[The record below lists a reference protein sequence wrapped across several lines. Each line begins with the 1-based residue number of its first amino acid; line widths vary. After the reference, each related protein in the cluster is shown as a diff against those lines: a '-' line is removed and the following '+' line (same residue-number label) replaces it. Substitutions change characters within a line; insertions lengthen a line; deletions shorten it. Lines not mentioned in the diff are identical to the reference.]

1 VSWTPFEEIIKGNI
15 VEALYAADLWAVYT
29 GTARERYRDPDKF
42 FQRTY
47 FTSSL
52 KNLLNSIARRLCG
65 DPNAN
70 PVTLILTGLGGG
82 KTHSLIAAYHLARSG
97 TALAE
102 QTLKKLREAGIE
114 PCPTSA
120 IAVVFD
126 GAQADIKL
134 MENEET
140 PNLWTYFFH
149 QLHKE
154 TGNSSLRKAVE
165 TYKNIVPGAEAIR
178 QLLAQLEEEGKP
190 VVILIDET
198 LNYLKRLDKKGQ
210 ENTAIFI
217 QHLTKA
223 ITQLKRSTLVITF
236 IDTEEG
242 RATAQ
247 DFVRLVERI
256 SRNETM
262 ITHQELPAVI
272 RASLISH
279 IEGARKKAEQ
289 LEEKY
294 RANPNY
300 FYQYPAETLAEYYP
314 IHPETVKVL
323 SRLAELGVIQATRD
337 VLRILAWTLHEVYKA
352 SRAGDFITPAD
363 IPIDRSD
370 VRAMIFKEQ
379 SLRTAV
385 EQDLAD
391 VAIIENAGSRNEC
404 AQIARRIYRAIAIA
418 TASLGPVDEKT
429 IVTHVYTPDLRD
441 PSPLLIPTCLENMVG
456 QITHL
461 HTFTKDDKTFYV
473 VKSKKYWKALL
484 RKRVEETTSSGL
496 EKYERMLK
504 SELEKLAKKFQS
516 TQFKVYQFK
525 VYVWE
530 SPPDEPQLALVLTR
544 SRKEAEGIIDEVE
557 IGGNRQRRKMRGS
570 VFTLIPDEGKLYV
583 ALKLIAEREVAREI
597 RNRWDT
603 YGLDEDDV
611 KQLEDHIKKL
621 QDELGNTIARDLYTM
636 LCYAGE
642 NNYIYEIISIDLS
655 KPDDAA
661 KRLIEILKQRG
672 KFAEQID
679 PKLLE
684 QLVVNHY
691 QSFNEYPTFKTLLE
705 YLSGRLTDYPI
716 LLHARERLKEAL
728 RSGDFY
734 VLRDKP
740 ILTKDV
746 KAIDDN
752 DKIATREILPL
763 QPQPPEIP
771 IIEAPPPPPPLPERS
786 ISFSGILT
794 PKELV
799 SRLKEISNLRP
810 NATIEIILEGKAE
823 SREIEKTSEFLSF
836 ISKRMKSYITLAKAV
851 LILTSG
857 NQDVARIVMEVDRGD
872 LAEEMSTTIREAI
885 SRLSNR
891 GNVTLQYT
899 LKAAGKVVDLA
910 RELDTRLLLERFGN
924 YTTRVMA
931 EGRP

>member
-1 VSWTPFEEIIKGNI
+1 MSWTPFEEIIKGNI
-15 VEALYAADLWAVYT
+15 IEALYAADLWAVYT
-29 GTARERYRDPDKF
+29 GNAPERYKDPDKF

-52 KNLLNSIARRLCG
+52 KNLLNSISRRICG

-82 KTHSLIAAYHLARSG
+82 KTHSLIAAYHLAKSG
-97 TALAE
+97 TALTE
-102 QTLKKLREAGIE
+102 QTLRKLREAGID
-114 PCPTSA
+114 PCSTSA
-120 IAVVFD
+120 IVAVFD
-126 GAQADIKL
+126 GAQADIGL
-134 MENEET
+134 MENEGT
-140 PNLWTYFFH
+140 PNLWTYLFN
-149 QLHKE
+149 QLYRE
-154 TGNSSLRKAVE
+154 TGNPSFREAVE
-165 TYKNIVPGAEAIR
+165 AYKDIVPGAEALR

-198 LNYLKRLDKKGQ
+198 LNYLKRLDKKSQ
-210 ENTAIFI
+210 EDTAIFI

-223 ITQLKRSTLVITF
+223 LTQLKRSALVITF

-242 RATAQ
+242 RTIAQ
-247 DFVRLVERI
+247 DFIRLVERV

-272 RASLISH
+272 RTSLISH
-279 IEGARKKAEQ
+279 IEGARKKADQ

-352 SRAGDFITPAD
+352 GRAGDFITPAD
-363 IPIDRSD
+363 IPIERNDI
-370 VRAMIFKEQ
+370 RATIFKEQ

-391 VAIIENAGSRNEC
+391 VAIIEKAGGEC

-418 TASLGPVDEKT
+418 TVSLGPVDVKT
-429 IVTHVYTPDLRD
+429 VVTHVYTPDLRI
-441 PSPLLIPTCLENMVG
+441 SPMLIPTCLDNMIG

-461 HTFTKDDKTFYV
+461 HTFTKDEKAFYV

-484 RKRVEETTSSGL
+484 RKRVEEVTSGGL
-496 EKYERMLK
+496 EKYERILK
-504 SELEKLAKKFQS
+504 SELEKLAKRFQS
-516 TQFKVYQFK
+516 TPFR

-544 SRKEAEGIIDEVE
+544 SREEAERIIDAVE
-557 IGGNRQRRKMRGS
+557 IGGSRQKRKMRGS
-570 VFTLIPDEGKLYV
+570 VFALIPEEGKLGTV
-583 ALKLIAEREVAREI
+583 LKLIAEREVAKEI
-597 RNRWDT
+597 KERRDT
-603 YGLDEDDV
+603 YGLDEDDI
-611 KQLEDHIKKL
+611 KQLEDYTKKL
-621 QDELGNTIARDLYTM
+621 QDKLTDTIARELYAT

-642 NNYIYEIISIDLS
+642 NNYIYEFINIDLS
-655 KPDDAA
+655 KSEEAA
-661 KRLIEILKQRG
+661 KGLIEMLKQRG
-672 KFAEQID
+672 KLAEQID

-691 QSFNEYPTFKTLLE
+691 KSYNEYPTFKTLLE

-740 ILTKDV
+740 ILAKDV

-752 DKIATREILPL
+752 DKIATREMLPL
-763 QPQPPEIP
+763 QPQPLDT
-771 IIEAPPPPPPLPERS
+771 IIIDVPPPPERP
-786 ISFSGILT
+786 ISFSGTLT
-794 PKELV
+794 PRELV

-810 NATIEIILEGKAE
+810 DATIEIILEGKAE

-872 LAEEMSTTIREAI
+872 LAEEMTTTIREAI

-910 RELDTRLLLERFGN
+910 RELDTKLLLERFGN
-924 YTTRVMA
+924 YTTRVVA

>member
-1 VSWTPFEEIIKGNI
+1 MSWKPFEEIIKGDI
-15 VEALYAADLWAVYT
+15 VEALYAADLWTVYT
-29 GTARERYRDPDKF
+29 GNAHERYKDPNKF

-82 KTHSLIAAYHLARSG
+82 KTHSLIATYHLAKFS
-97 TALAE
+97 TALKE

-120 IAVVFD
+120 VVAVFD
-126 GAQADIKL
+126 GAQADVEL
-134 MENEET
+134 MKNEGT
-140 PNLWTYFFH
+140 PNLWTYLFH

-190 VVILIDET
+190 VVILMDET

-210 ENTAIFI
+210 EDTAIFI

-223 ITQLKRSTLVITF
+223 ITQLKRSALVITF
-236 IDTEEG
+236 VDTEEG
-242 RATAQ
+242 RTLAQ
-247 DFVRLVERI
+247 DFVKLVERV

-272 RASLISH
+272 RTSLLSH
-279 IEGARKKAEQ
+279 VEGAQKKAKQ

-294 RANPNY
+294 KAEPRY

-323 SRLAELGVIQATRD
+323 SKLAETGVIQATRD
-337 VLRILAWTLHEVYKA
+337 VLRILAWTLHEVYNA
-352 SRAGDFITPAD
+352 GRAGDFITPAD
-363 IPIDRSD
+363 IPIERSD
-370 VRAMIFKEQ
+370 IRATIFKEPT
-379 SLRTAV
+379 LRMAV

-391 VAIIENAGSRNEC
+391 VAVLERSPSDC
-404 AQIARRIYRAIAIA
+404 ARIVRRIYRAIAIA
-418 TASLGPVDEKT
+418 TASLGPVEEKT
-429 IVTHVYTPDLRD
+429 VVTHVYTPDLRV
-441 PSPLLIPTCLENMVG
+441 PPMLIPTCLENMIG

-473 VKSKKYWKALL
+473 VKSKTYWKALL
-484 RKRVEETTSSGL
+484 RRRVEEATSGGL
-496 EKYERMLK
+496 EKYQRILK
-504 SELEKLAKKFQS
+504 TELEKLAKRFQS
-516 TQFKVYQFK
+516 TPFR

-544 SRKEAEGIIDEVE
+544 SREEAERIVDWVE
-557 IGGNRQRRKMRGS
+557 MGGSRQRRKMRGS
-570 VFTLIPDEGKLYV
+570 VFALVPEEGKLDAV
-583 ALKLIAEREVAREI
+583 LKLIAEREVAKEI
-597 RNRWDT
+597 KERRDT

-611 KQLEDHIKKL
+611 KQLEDYTRKL
-621 QDELGNTIARDLYTM
+621 QDKLRDAIARELYAT

-642 NNYIYEIISIDLS
+642 NNYIYEFINIDLS
-655 KPDDAA
+655 KPEEATQS
-661 KRLIEILKQRG
+661 LIEMLKQRG
-672 KFAEQID
+672 KLAEQID
-679 PKLLE
+679 TKLLE
-684 QLVVNHY
+684 QLIVNHY
-691 QSFNEYPTFKTLLE
+691 KSYNEYPTFKTLLE

-716 LLHARERLKEAL
+716 LLHARESLKDAL
-728 RSGDFY
+728 RDGEFY
-734 VLRDKP
+734 ILRDRP
-740 ILTKDV
+740 IPAKDV
-746 KAIDDN
+746 KAIDDD
-752 DKIATREILPL
+752 DKIATKEILPL
-763 QPQPPEIP
+763 QPQSPETPIKETPPI
-771 IIEAPPPPPPLPERS
+771 PPPPPPERP
-786 ISFSGILT
+786 INFSGTLT

-799 SRLKEISNLRP
+799 NRLKEIGNSRP
-810 NATIEIILEGKAE
+810 DMTIEVLLEGKAE
-823 SREIEKTSEFLSF
+823 SRDVEKTSEFLSF
-836 ISKRMKSYITLAKAV
+836 VSKKIKNYITLAKAV

-857 NQDVARIVMEVDRGD
+857 NQDVARIVVEVDRGD
-872 LAEEMSTTIREAI
+872 LAEEMLTTIREAI
-885 SRLSNR
+885 SRLSSR

-910 RELDTRLLLERFGN
+910 RELDTKLLLERFGN
-924 YTTRVMA
+924 YTTRVVA

>member
-1 VSWTPFEEIIKGNI
+1 MSWTPFEEIIEGNI

-82 KTHSLIAAYHLARSG
+82 KTHSLIAAYHLASSS

-114 PCPTSA
+114 PCLTSA

-140 PNLWTYFFH
+140 PNLWTYLFH

-165 TYKNIVPGAEAIR
+165 MYKNTVPGAEAIR
-178 QLLAQLEEEGKP
+178 QLLAPLEERGEP

-210 ENTAIFI
+210 EDTAIFI

-223 ITQLKRSTLVITF
+223 ITQLKRSALVITF

-242 RATAQ
+242 RAIAQ
-247 DFVRLVERI
+247 DFVRLVERV

-352 SRAGDFITPAD
+352 GRAGDFITPAD

-391 VAIIENAGSRNEC
+391 VAIIEKAGGDC
-404 AQIARRIYRAIAIA
+404 AQIARRIYRAIAIV
-418 TASLGPVDEKT
+418 TVSLGPVDVKT
-429 IVTHVYTPDLRD
+429 VVTHVYTPDLRI
-441 PSPLLIPTCLENMVG
+441 SPMLIPTCLDNMIG

-461 HTFTKDDKTFYV
+461 HTFTKDEKAFYV

-484 RKRVEETTSSGL
+484 RKRVEEATSSGL

-516 TQFKVYQFK
+516 TRSTQFK

-544 SRKEAEGIIDEVE
+544 SREEAERIIDEVE
-557 IGGNRQRRKMRGS
+557 IGGGRQKRKMRSS
-570 VFTLIPDEGKLYV
+570 VFALIPDEGRLTAV
-583 ALKLIAEREVAREI
+583 LRRIAEREVAREI
-597 RNRWDT
+597 RDRWDT

-621 QDELGNTIARDLYTM
+621 QDELGNTIARDLYTI
-636 LCYAGE
+636 LCYAGDI
-642 NNYIYEIISIDLS
+642 NYIYEIISLDLS
-655 KPDDAA
+655 RPEDTD
-661 KRLIEILKQRG
+661 KRLIEMLKQRG
-672 KFAEQID
+672 KLAEKIS
-679 PKLLE
+679 PSLVEK
-684 QLVVNHY
+684 LVVNHY
-691 QSFNEYPTFKTLLE
+691 KSFNEYPTFKTLLE

-716 LLHARERLKEAL
+716 LLDARKGLKEAL
-728 RSGDFY
+728 SSGNFY

-740 ILTKDV
+740 IPAKDV
-746 KAIDDN
+746 KAIDDS
-752 DKIATREILPL
+752 DKIATKEILPPS
-763 QPQPPEIP
+763 QPLDTP
-771 IIEAPPPPPPLPERS
+771 IIEVPPPPPPPPEQPP
-786 ISFSGILT
+786 SFSGTLT

-799 SRLKEISNLRP
+799 NRLKGINSPDAVVEIL
-810 NATIEIILEGKAE
+810 LEGKAE
-823 SREIEKTSEFLSF
+823 SREVEKTSEFLSF
-836 ISKRMKSYITLAKAV
+836 ISKKMKNYITLTKAV
-851 LILTSG
+851 LALTSG
-857 NQDVARIVMEVDRGD
+857 NQDVARIVVEVDRGD
-872 LAEEMSTTIREAI
+872 LAEEISTTIREI
-885 SRLSNR
+885 LSRLS
-891 GNVTLQYT
+891 GKGSVTLQYT
-899 LKAAGKVVDLA
+899 LKVVGKVEELV

-924 YTTRVMA
+924 YTSRVRV
-931 EGRP
+931 EVSRS